1 MPRPVDPQLRE
12 RVLTAAERLF
22 HERGYAAVSMQD
34 LADALGMRKASL
46 YHYAPEGKEQ
56 LFVAVMERQLSAH
69 GAQVRQA
76 IDSAG
81 TAFDAQ
87 LRAVAAWAITHAP
100 LGLLAM
106 QHTDF
111 PALGP
116 AHTAHL
122 EQTLHEQLWLPV
134 RELFTTAT
142 ERGEICS
149 GDADL
154 RTGALLSMLDGLT
167 ATGVRGRLST
177 SMEEAAGE
185 LIELLIR
192 GMAPVS

>member
-34 LADALGMRKASL
+34 LAEALGMRKASL

-56 LFVAVMERQLSAH
+56 LFVDVMERQLTIH
-69 GAQVRQA
+69 GTKLRQA
-76 IDSAG
+76 VTGAG
-81 TAFDAQ
+81 PRFDAQ
-87 LRAVAAWAITHAP
+87 LQAVAAWAIAHAP

-106 QHTDF
+106 QHTDL
-111 PALGP
+111 PALGA
-116 AHTAHL
+116 AHTLHL
-122 EQTLHEQLWLPV
+122 ERTLEKQIWHPV
-134 RELFTTAT
+134 RDLFTAAAQ
-142 ERGEICS
+142 RGLVCP

-167 ATGVRGRLST
+167 AVGVRGRLST
-177 SMEEAAGE
+177 SMEAAADE
-185 LIELLIR
+185 LIGLLLR
-192 GMAPVS
+192 GMAPMA

>member
-69 GAQVRQA
+69 GAEVRQA
-76 IDSAG
+76 LAAARPDIA
-81 TAFDAQ
+81 AR
-87 LRAVAAWAITHAP
+87 LRAVTAWAIAHAP

-106 QHTDF
+106 QHTDL

-122 EQTLHEQLWLPV
+122 EQTLHEQVWLPV
-134 RELFTTAT
+134 RELFTAAA
-142 ERGEICS
+142 ERGELCP

-185 LIELLIR
+185 LLALLLR
-192 GMAPVS
+192 GMAPVL